1 MLFADFRHALRSCLT
16 LTTMLITT
24 ATATPV
30 FAQPLI
36 ATNLPILPTQSLLS
50 TPLPTPVLDLDDPTT
65 DEAAIT
71 SDADPLNSPYPVP
84 WQWITQTQQDYAS
97 QQKPGLRYYRSPA
110 LVSPSGKYAA
120 YSRIE
125 VRAEANLYESKV
137 LSVLFLENL
146 QTGELKVIRAESP
159 IARYL
164 QKVGENSEEM
174 SGVISILIP
183 VSWSGDGDRLL
194 ARQLEGAFNSS
205 DISDYAVIWKG
216 KDGAVKTLAANPDP
230 TMEVSATLLGWH
242 QDDPD
247 QVLFKVSHLGEE
259 EEDSDETLVSVSLT
273 GDVQATQAPAVIG
286 YGERVSR
293 SWTGVQ
299 AIR

>member
-1 MLFADFRHALRSCLT
+1 MLFADFCHALRSCLT
-16 LTTMLITT
+16 LTTLLMTT

-30 FAQPLI
+30 LAQPLI
-36 ATNLPILPTQSLLS
+36 ATNLPALPTQSLLS
-50 TPLPTPVLDLDDPTT
+50 TPLTSPVLNLL
-65 DEAAIT
+65 DEAATEDSSIT

-84 WQWITQTQQDYAS
+84 WQWITQTQQDYSS
-97 QQKPGLRYYRSPA
+97 QQKTGLRYYRSPA

-125 VRAEANLYESKV
+125 VRSEANLYESKV

-146 QTGELKVIRAESP
+146 QTGELQVIRAGSP

-164 QKVGENSEEM
+164 QQVGENSEEM
-174 SGVISILIP
+174 AGVISILIP
-183 VSWSGDGDRLL
+183 ASWSGDGDRLL

-205 DISDYAVIWKG
+205 DIGDYAVIWQG
-216 KDGAVKTLAANPDP
+216 KNKAVKTLAANPNP
-230 TMEVSATLLGWH
+230 TIEMSATLLGWH

-259 EEDSDETLVSVSLT
+259 DGNETLVSVALS
-273 GDVQATQAPAVIG
+273 GDIQRAQAPDVIG
-286 YGERVSR
+286 YGELVSR

-299 AIR
+299 AIQ